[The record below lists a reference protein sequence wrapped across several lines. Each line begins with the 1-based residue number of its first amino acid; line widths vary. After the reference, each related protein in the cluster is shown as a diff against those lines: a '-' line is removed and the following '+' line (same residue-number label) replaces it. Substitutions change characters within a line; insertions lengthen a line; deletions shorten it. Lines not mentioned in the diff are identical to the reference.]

1 MSTPTIQR
9 QSILSTI
16 VIFAGFGFG
25 ALNLMVL
32 QPKILTTEQW
42 GMTRVVTEL
51 AILLASFATLGT
63 TTVVAKF
70 LPFYR
75 RYLPA
80 NQIDLPAITSVV
92 FGVGIV
98 ITLVSLAIAKPAMV
112 YLFGKRTTLF
122 ETYYYSIF
130 LFILF
135 QATFIYLE
143 IFAWFAGKS
152 VVTNVLKELVFR
164 ALTTILLLAYAFK
177 LISFDGFMLLFGCIY
192 LPAVAFLFYRLYHA
206 SAIPMHLRISK
217 VTRRLYKK
225 MLSLGTFV
233 FLTSLSNIAFVVCD
247 TLFLASLYNFSQ
259 AGIYAVAQYFGQV
272 IEVPMRSMQ
281 AGSIPIISEYWRA
294 KNMKGLLSIYR
305 KSCINL
311 LVAGMGLG
319 GLIII
324 NLPNLERFFPPA
336 YSAMIMPIALLICAR
351 WINLGTGLNTI
362 IIQLSTYWRF
372 DFAST
377 LIYSIIGIP
386 LNYLLIRNF
395 GMWGAAIANIIAM
408 TLYNGLRFGFL
419 YYKYDLQPFTWRNG
433 LLFMGGIA
441 IIAGVYF
448 IPSHANLYVDG
459 ILRSMLFVALYA
471 FFVLRL
477 KLSDEVEWLWQKW
490 VVGKMLG
497 GHLEK

>member
-25 ALNLMVL
+25 ALNLIFL

-51 AILLASFATLGT
+51 AVLLASFSTLGT
-63 TTVVAKF
+63 PTVVGKF
-70 LPFYR
+70 LPFYK

-80 NQIDLPAITSVV
+80 GQIDLPAITMVV
-92 FGVGIV
+92 FGLGML
-98 ITLVSLAIAKPAMV
+98 ITLVGLAIGKPYLV
-112 YLFGKRTTLF
+112 YLFGKRTTYF
-122 ETYYYSIF
+122 ESYYYVIG

-135 QATFIYLE
+135 QGIFMFLE

-152 VVTNVLKELVFR
+152 VTTNVLKELVFR
-164 ALTTILLLAYAFK
+164 ALTTVLLLAFAFK
-177 LISFDGFMLLFGCIY
+177 FISFDGFMLLFGCIY
-192 LPAVAFLFYRLYHA
+192 LPAVVFLLIRLKKA
-206 SAIPMHLRISK
+206 NAIPIYKKIST
-217 VTRRLYKK
+217 VTRRLSKK
-225 MLSLGTFV
+225 MISLGTFV

-324 NLPNLERFFPPA
+324 NLHNLERFFPAA
-336 YSAMIMPIALLICAR
+336 YGAMIMPIALLVCAR
-351 WINLGTGLNTI
+351 WINLGTGLNSI
-362 IIQLSTYWRF
+362 IIQLSAFWRF

-377 LIYSIIGIP
+377 LIYSIFGIP
-386 LNYLLIRNF
+386 LNFLLISHY

-408 TLYNGLRFGFL
+408 AMYNGLRFGFL
-419 YYKYDLQPFTWRNG
+419 YYKFGLQPFTWRNAV
-433 LLFMGGIA
+433 LLLGGIVV
-441 IIAGVYF
+441 ILTVYF
-448 IPSHANLYVDG
+448 IPPHANLYVDG
-459 ILRSMLFVALYA
+459 MLRSALFAVLFA
-471 FFVLRL
+471 FFVLKL

-490 VVGKMLG
+490 VMGKMLG
-497 GHLEK
+497 GDDR